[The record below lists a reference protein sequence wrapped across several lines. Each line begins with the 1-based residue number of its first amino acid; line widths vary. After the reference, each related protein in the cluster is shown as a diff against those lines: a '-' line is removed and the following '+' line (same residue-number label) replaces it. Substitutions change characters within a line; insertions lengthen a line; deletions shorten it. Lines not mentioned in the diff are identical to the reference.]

1 MKEIRKFEIWLANLD
16 PRFGSEAGKT
26 RPVLVVQTDL
36 LNKVHSST
44 IVCPITTNIQVNSQV
59 LRVQLEKGMANLQ
72 KDCDIMIDQLRAI
85 DNRRLIKKLGDLPD
99 SLTKKVNENILI
111 VLDLN

>member
-1 MKEIRKFEIWLANLD
+1 MKEINKFEIWLANLD
-16 PRFGSEAGKT
+16 PQFGSEAGKT
-26 RPVLVVQTDL
+26 RPVLIVQTDL

-44 IVCPITTNIQVNSQV
+44 IVCPITTNIQADSQV
-59 LRVQLEKGMANLQ
+59 LRVHLEKGMANLQ